1 MKRRKALHRGLALL
15 LALVMSLGSSM
26 TVLAAEPPSDP
37 GNAGSVVV
45 VPGEPSEDSDT
56 SEPGEPG
63 EEDNTSEPGDSE
75 PGEPGEDGNTSEPDG
90 SEPSED
96 GNTSEPDSSE
106 PGEDGNTSE
115 PDGSEPSEDGNT
127 SEPDGSEPVKPGEGE
142 NISEPE
148 PEVPGEAESEF
159 SFTYDS
165 IYNFATG
172 ELTPIPEIMPLISSE
187 EVPGFSGTLRAEWC
201 PDYPYPEDY
210 FIQGSFYVYGD
221 WSKWYIGD
229 ELAYCLQPLNLNST
243 EGLTYSTIEFNSL
256 SWQKQDMI
264 ARAMLYGSDGSDTEE
279 HICTQVLIWEI
290 ALGQVS
296 AVDLSHTGIG
306 GTRNSAYY
314 IVEYYGLDS
323 IYEQIKAD
331 MMTGLRIPS
340 FMVSSEAL
348 LEEDPFPYQV
358 PTDGSALELEDENGV
373 LSEFD
378 IADGGGYTFEK
389 DGNTLRVT
397 VDDPATAEDPY
408 DPEVT
413 SDLLEDAYA
422 PSILA
427 VGNGTEQIKGI
438 LVQDPAGA
446 FFRLS
451 TTEGGT
457 PSEEEQTVE
466 IDFVK
471 MDPEHF
477 HPGDYNTSHVQ
488 FAEGHDSDDAAFDD
502 IAGAGIR
509 IEGDGKGAGEYTLPC
524 TVELG
529 EGTFEVTEIMAPGGY
544 YINDGWTAT
553 ITVTIP
559 DPPEEGE
566 GGEGGEG
573 GEEAEQPEPEVEIEV
588 DYGDYIG
595 DYGEEPE
602 VDPEDPVIVLYDNRQ
617 KGELTITKIDFENN
631 YINHNDEHIAQGDA
645 TFEGAVFGLYAA
657 EDIVL
662 PTTGVQIYSKDDLVA
677 TATTDANGSFTI
689 TDIEIGN
696 YYLQELVPSTGYVFK
711 NEELRGQ
718 IYEVRNP
725 YQVFEGASDTEPG
738 EADPDDIDPPEVNTL
753 DLEKPAEGTDYTGTS
768 NEYENT
774 VIKGD
779 LTIIKSLDDDEISNE
794 EDEDSDPTIKPKAE
808 GIYFGVY
815 LKSKANAGGNDFTF
829 ITNDPVGD
837 GTQTGDSTQGYTGFD
852 LVNDNYYSPLPD
864 EYFTQKPLDPN
875 NPPELVNPSIDGDA
889 TVPTDPAQIY
899 LKDLYMVLRTNED
912 GYASTLD
919 PSTIVWSVARAGQ
932 GDGYSNQMENGGAD
946 LGFPQDDP
954 NSSSPPEF
962 NGNEAGGKVNNMQ
975 LPYGEYVVVE
985 LNPDEGRDP
994 MMFEVFIGRDPS
1006 NPDQVEEK
1014 PNPGEDYPYDEGYNN
1029 FEYVFNIE
1037 NDTLKQTITIVK
1049 TDAETGKVVPQ
1060 AGITYKIWSWDNE
1073 TLNNVTGGAESE
1085 HPIWPYYHSLENST
1099 EVKILVPPTLNL
1111 DYSELQIKTGD
1122 TVQKPQVQLDF
1133 DTPAGT
1139 LLNDGSPQITWTDE
1153 EKALIA
1159 EDFSG
1164 LTIDIEDTS
1173 VAAVESDGLIHAKK
1187 AGTTAFRVILPY
1199 GMDDFKGTITVSD
1212 DFDSAPVTLNPKKY
1226 ECDGHW
1232 IHQTINYPSGETIDE
1247 FQTDESG
1254 RFTLNNPLVYGDYL
1268 LYEVLAPEGYVLE
1281 MTPYPFTVEK
1291 SDVGN
1296 ANMIL
1301 NLSIL
1306 QADTTQKGRIVL
1318 EKIGNMLVGAEEYT
1332 TLLGMTALRPLWELL
1347 PLGEGVEFDLYARED
1362 IVTPEGTKWYSAGEF
1377 IETLTTDR
1385 SGMTVSRELPLGKY
1399 YLKERRTVHGY
1410 MPSDEEYDVELTYQG
1425 QTISVYPEFLTL
1437 ENARQ
1442 NVIFR
1447 ILKQFQ
1453 TTSGDLVPANDVYF
1467 GIYAAEDIYLSPAV
1481 NADDIPDGNTGV
1493 DGPEEPTVPD
1503 SLMTSLGSNSLALG
1517 DETSLTIQ
1525 LSPEDVDDDSLN
1537 IFGYDE
1543 SVIRLEEGDEAGVYR
1558 VISVGTGS
1566 ASITVATVN
1575 GLRTVN
1581 QIEVVAPEDWVEGMP
1596 AVEWDSQ
1603 QQAQGMTVAQTV
1615 IYMTPGETRQLD
1627 VELYPA
1633 GVADTWR
1640 AYVMQASSGEINGQ
1654 VMELDPTCVTIG
1666 EDGFIT
1672 ANSVGAA
1679 RFAVVTD
1686 GGLRVIGG
1694 VVVTDQPQDDPA
1706 DTAETVRLDPQEI
1719 ILERS
1724 NVYLAASSDSRGT
1737 AKLDIT
1743 FLAEGCDETFTVTVD
1758 DPAIAAFDNTSSSF
1772 IAGSVGE
1779 TGFTVTTPSGLSV
1792 QGTVTV
1798 VTATDDPAEQPAYPA
1813 AIPASSEVQLP
1824 TDSRVVIPKDSLIEV
1839 VRIVDG
1845 EGRSTIELPLGKYY
1859 ARELQGPD
1867 GYIIDT
1873 NTRYDF
1879 EFTYNPNGETEVI
1892 ITANGGRPIVNYPDN
1907 PPDNPPDH
1915 PHDHPEKEYGRLV
1928 LEYEDEGI
1936 WEKDNP
1942 VTGVAEDEAEEAP
1955 ENITHEF
1962 IYESDSPE
1970 GDYAV
1975 PDTIQ
1980 QGGANYEL
1988 VDVSYQLVDETH
2000 SIERTVQIPA
2010 GEEIPET
2017 ITVEENGEEVT
2028 LTLVSSEAGEL
2039 SEQVVAVTGEIDF
2052 GYTVGQ
2058 PSAPATKQV
2067 SYTDTTTG
2075 QRRTATAYLT
2085 GIEMVEDYHWRDDVV
2100 VDGTFYGGPDVDGF
2114 RLGVGNTI
2122 VPYRSSR
2129 PALDGYEDEY
2139 LEYLGLSKSQ
2149 YRLTGA
2155 EWAGE
2160 WTEDDRGNEIRL
2172 AEFTGERYVAR
2183 WVAHYSTSVNTSAEA
2198 DTTAVYS
2205 NNASDSYTIKAVAT
2219 YALAPAFPVGPVAAT
2234 AAGVIALFV
2243 LFLIA
2248 GPNVVVYDGDHR
2260 RIYATRVRSGRI
2272 DLTKAKAKRGSAETL
2287 TVLIKKRYAASHV
2300 GQSVAMEADGQ
2311 VLTYYTI
2318 PASLTDVTAIV

>member
-115 PDGSEPSEDGNT
+115 PDSSEPSEDGNT

-875 NPPELVNPSIDGDA
+875 NPPELVNP
-889 TVPTDPAQIY
+889 
-899 LKDLYMVLRTNED
+899 
-912 GYASTLD
+912 
-919 PSTIVWSVARAGQ
+919 PSTGT
-932 GDGYSNQMENGGAD
+932 
-946 LGFPQDDP
+946 
-954 NSSSPPEF
+954 PP
-962 NGNEAGGKVNNMQ
+962 
-975 LPYGEYVVVE
+975 
-985 LNPDEGRDP
+985 
-994 MMFEVFIGRDPS
+994 
-1006 NPDQVEEK
+1006 
-1014 PNPGEDYPYDEGYNN
+1014 
-1029 FEYVFNIE
+1029 
-1037 NDTLKQTITIVK
+1037 
-1049 TDAETGKVVPQ
+1049 
-1060 AGITYKIWSWDNE
+1060 
-1073 TLNNVTGGAESE
+1073 
-1085 HPIWPYYHSLENST
+1085 
-1099 EVKILVPPTLNL
+1099 
-1111 DYSELQIKTGD
+1111 
-1122 TVQKPQVQLDF
+1122 
-1133 DTPAGT
+1133 
-1139 LLNDGSPQITWTDE
+1139 
-1153 EKALIA
+1153 
-1159 EDFSG
+1159 
-1164 LTIDIEDTS
+1164 
-1173 VAAVESDGLIHAKK
+1173 
-1187 AGTTAFRVILPY
+1187 
-1199 GMDDFKGTITVSD
+1199 
-1212 DFDSAPVTLNPKKY
+1212 
-1226 ECDGHW
+1226 C
-1232 IHQTINYPSGETIDE
+1232 
-1247 FQTDESG
+1247 
-1254 RFTLNNPLVYGDYL
+1254 
-1268 LYEVLAPEGYVLE
+1268 
-1281 MTPYPFTVEK
+1281 
-1291 SDVGN
+1291 
-1296 ANMIL
+1296 
-1301 NLSIL
+1301 
-1306 QADTTQKGRIVL
+1306 
-1318 EKIGNMLVGAEEYT
+1318 
-1332 TLLGMTALRPLWELL
+1332 
-1347 PLGEGVEFDLYARED
+1347 
-1362 IVTPEGTKWYSAGEF
+1362 
-1377 IETLTTDR
+1377 
-1385 SGMTVSRELPLGKY
+1385 
-1399 YLKERRTVHGY
+1399 
-1410 MPSDEEYDVELTYQG
+1410 
-1425 QTISVYPEFLTL
+1425 
-1437 ENARQ
+1437 
-1442 NVIFR
+1442 
-1447 ILKQFQ
+1447 
-1453 TTSGDLVPANDVYF
+1453 
-1467 GIYAAEDIYLSPAV
+1467 
-1481 NADDIPDGNTGV
+1481 
-1493 DGPEEPTVPD
+1493 
-1503 SLMTSLGSNSLALG
+1503 
-1517 DETSLTIQ
+1517 
-1525 LSPEDVDDDSLN
+1525 
-1537 IFGYDE
+1537 
-1543 SVIRLEEGDEAGVYR
+1543 
-1558 VISVGTGS
+1558 
-1566 ASITVATVN
+1566 
-1575 GLRTVN
+1575 
-1581 QIEVVAPEDWVEGMP
+1581 
-1596 AVEWDSQ
+1596 
-1603 QQAQGMTVAQTV
+1603 
-1615 IYMTPGETRQLD
+1615 
-1627 VELYPA
+1627 
-1633 GVADTWR
+1633 
-1640 AYVMQASSGEINGQ
+1640 
-1654 VMELDPTCVTIG
+1654 
-1666 EDGFIT
+1666 
-1672 ANSVGAA
+1672 
-1679 RFAVVTD
+1679 
-1686 GGLRVIGG
+1686 
-1694 VVVTDQPQDDPA
+1694 
-1706 DTAETVRLDPQEI
+1706 
-1719 ILERS
+1719 
-1724 NVYLAASSDSRGT
+1724 
-1737 AKLDIT
+1737 
-1743 FLAEGCDETFTVTVD
+1743 
-1758 DPAIAAFDNTSSSF
+1758 
-1772 IAGSVGE
+1772 
-1779 TGFTVTTPSGLSV
+1779 
-1792 QGTVTV
+1792 
-1798 VTATDDPAEQPAYPA
+1798 
-1813 AIPASSEVQLP
+1813 
-1824 TDSRVVIPKDSLIEV
+1824 
-1839 VRIVDG
+1839 
-1845 EGRSTIELPLGKYY
+1845 
-1859 ARELQGPD
+1859 
-1867 GYIIDT
+1867 
-1873 NTRYDF
+1873 
-1879 EFTYNPNGETEVI
+1879 
-1892 ITANGGRPIVNYPDN
+1892 
-1907 PPDNPPDH
+1907 
-1915 PHDHPEKEYGRLV
+1915 
-1928 LEYEDEGI
+1928 
-1936 WEKDNP
+1936 
-1942 VTGVAEDEAEEAP
+1942 
-1955 ENITHEF
+1955 
-1962 IYESDSPE
+1962 
-1970 GDYAV
+1970 
-1975 PDTIQ
+1975 
-1980 QGGANYEL
+1980 
-1988 VDVSYQLVDETH
+1988 
-2000 SIERTVQIPA
+2000 
-2010 GEEIPET
+2010 
-2017 ITVEENGEEVT
+2017 
-2028 LTLVSSEAGEL
+2028 
-2039 SEQVVAVTGEIDF
+2039 
-2052 GYTVGQ
+2052 
-2058 PSAPATKQV
+2058 
-2067 SYTDTTTG
+2067 
-2075 QRRTATAYLT
+2075 
-2085 GIEMVEDYHWRDDVV
+2085 
-2100 VDGTFYGGPDVDGF
+2100 
-2114 RLGVGNTI
+2114 
-2122 VPYRSSR
+2122 
-2129 PALDGYEDEY
+2129 
-2139 LEYLGLSKSQ
+2139 
-2149 YRLTGA
+2149 
-2155 EWAGE
+2155 
-2160 WTEDDRGNEIRL
+2160 
-2172 AEFTGERYVAR
+2172 
-2183 WVAHYSTSVNTSAEA
+2183 
-2198 DTTAVYS
+2198 
-2205 NNASDSYTIKAVAT
+2205 
-2219 YALAPAFPVGPVAAT
+2219 
-2234 AAGVIALFV
+2234 
-2243 LFLIA
+2243 
-2248 GPNVVVYDGDHR
+2248 R
-2260 RIYATRVRSGRI
+2260 RIRRRSI
-2272 DLTKAKAKRGSAETL
+2272 
-2287 TVLIKKRYAASHV
+2287 
-2300 GQSVAMEADGQ
+2300 
-2311 VLTYYTI
+2311 
-2318 PASLTDVTAIV
+2318 